1 MANKSYAQNN
11 EDILVDNIFEKFKI
25 NRTQCSVEFGGW
37 DGIYLSNIAY
47 FNKKYNDKLLFIEG
61 DSKRVKDGIN
71 NYSGNN
77 NVLFENSF
85 VSYSGKNSLDKILS
99 RNKIPKNFDILSI
112 DIDGNDYHVWDS
124 LKSFHPSIVIIEYNF
139 TIPNEVDYV
148 QEKNFKINQ
157 GSSAKSLCDLAQK
170 KGYTLIETT
179 KSNLIFLKSKYLK
192 TNSKNNLILNK
203 LRDDSNFRTYV
214 FYGYDGKIILSKK
227 IKMYW
232 QKYTINKTRFQIIPS
247 FLRKYPRD
255 NSIFSN
261 FLRFINK
268 RIK

>member
-1 MANKSYAQNN
+1 MVNKSFAQNN
-11 EDILVDNIFEKFKI
+11 EDIIVDRIFKKFKI
-25 NRTQCSVEFGGW
+25 TRTQFSVEFGGW

-47 FNKKYNDKLLFIEG
+47 FTKKYNDKLLFIEG
-61 DSKRVKDGIN
+61 DSRRVKDGVN
-71 NYSGNN
+71 NYTGNN

-85 VSYSGKNSLDKILS
+85 VSYLGENSLDKILI

-112 DIDGNDYHVWDS
+112 DIDGNDFHVWDS
-124 LKSFHPSIVIIEYNF
+124 LKSFSPSIVIIEYNF

-157 GSSAKSLCDLAQK
+157 GSSAKSLCDLAEE
-170 KGYTLIETT
+170 KGYTLVEVT
-179 KSNLIFLKSKYLK
+179 KSNLIFLMSKYFGKK
-192 TNSKNNLILNK
+192 TKNKIILNK
-203 LRDDSNFRTYV
+203 LRDDSDIKTYI

-232 QKYTINKTRFQIIPS
+232 QKYTVNKTRFQIIPF

-255 NSIFSN
+255 ISIFSN